1 MVHVRFEGHSYDIT
15 KEQGLTAQMNNNAIK
30 ERLAQYFEVPF
41 NRFESYII
49 DHRPSGDLLIRPE
62 AVYG

>member
-1 MVHVRFEGHSYDIT
+1 MVHVQFEGHSYDIT
-15 KEQGLTAQMNNNAIK
+15 KEQIGLTAIK

-41 NRFESYII
+41 NGFESYII
-49 DHRPSGDLLIRPE
+49 DHGPSGDLLIRPE

>member
-1 MVHVRFEGHSYDIT
+1 MVLT